1 MLSLTNICSILYT
14 GFMRENKKAKLI
26 ILLLIISF
34 LWGCSNKKEEE
45 NPSLTK
51 ITVKIN
57 SFEYAERKN
66 NSILD
71 ALDITDGEFI
81 NAEDKINTLVLGE
94 HTVNVK
100 YKNSNGKTQKYKY
113 VYTVKDTIKPMIL
126 HRSVFNVNVGSNPDI
141 LSQIICGDN
150 YDSNLVCE
158 IEGEYDFN
166 KIGEYKVYF
175 TAKDSSGNLTKSPF
189 KIVVKEKQK
198 SNGSNNTPV
207 KGKDIAD
214 FIKKY
219 KSDNN
224 EIGIDV
230 STWQGDVDY
239 EKVKNA
245 GIDFVFI
252 RLGFASKD
260 GKITLDNKFKQ
271 NLKNAKEA
279 GLKVGVYFYS
289 KASTIKMAK
298 EQAKYVIDALDGE
311 ELSLPI
317 AFDWECWNDFNSF
330 HISYTDLNL
339 IAEEFIKTVQEAGY
353 IGMNYGSASYLE
365 KVWFIDEY
373 PVWMAHYTTKTDFK
387 KEYYIWQASNVGVVP
402 GIDGFVDLDVLYIK

>member
-1 MLSLTNICSILYT
+1 
-14 GFMRENKKAKLI
+14 MRKNKIAKLI
-26 ILLLIISF
+26 IILLIINF
-34 LWGCSNKKEEE
+34 LWGCNNKKEEE

-51 ITVKIN
+51 ITVKNN

-66 NSILD
+66 NSISD
-71 ALDITDGEFI
+71 ALNITDGEFI
-81 NAEDKINTLVLGE
+81 NVEDKINTLVLGE
-94 HTVNVK
+94 HTINVK
-100 YKNSNGKTQKYKY
+100 YKNSNGKMQKYKFA
-113 VYTVKDTIKPMIL
+113 YTVKDTTKPMIL

-150 YDSNLVCE
+150 YDSNLECD

-166 KIGEYKVYF
+166 KTGEYKVYF
-175 TAKDSSGNLTKSPF
+175 TAKDSSGNVTKSPF
-189 KIVVKEKQK
+189 KIVVKEKQEP
-198 SNGSNNTPV
+198 SDSNNTPV
-207 KGKDIAD
+207 KSKAIAD
-214 FIKKY
+214 FINKY
-219 KSDNN
+219 KNDNN
-224 EIGIDV
+224 QIGIDV

-252 RLGFASKD
+252 RLGFANKD

-271 NLKNAKEA
+271 NLENAKGV

-289 KASTIKMAK
+289 KASTVMMAK
-298 EQAKYVIDALDGE
+298 EQAKYVIDVLDGE
-311 ELSLPI
+311 ELSLPV

-339 IAEEFIKTVQEAGY
+339 IAEEFIKTVQNAGY

-365 KVWFIDEY
+365 KVWFLDEY

-402 GIDGFVDLDVLYIK
+402 GIDGFVDLDVLYINDKL